1 MAGMTSMDAKYL
13 HETVGEAVAKG
24 CAAVVVAQPL
34 DPVEYLGHW
43 LKKYVENAQIEK
55 DVAVEKAERLAG
67 EKTAEAAEL
76 AASQEV
82 AKELAKR
89 KEALQALRAI
99 NTEPWDLWNA
109 AVTACLKNTGAA
121 NVYVAN
127 LAEDEPKPPKPRKV
141 RREGDEGEEEE
152 EEEAEEEAEPEPEEE
167 EEEEEGDDEEGA
179 KKKVRPRK
187 GFEKMHLDYEAATEG
202 NSWMVGKELRRGT
215 GVTMELVDRAIPL
228 VEVPNALYREG
239 MHFFKGVPRLGGYL
253 AAAISLAPK
262 QYVGFLC
269 ADTLKTSQGGS
280 GRPFTAEDR
289 EFIQEVAGIISTY
302 LARTAAEAE
311 ALIKSESFQ
320 KLLVDVK
327 AEVVAFNPELK
338 ALGVKVKEEKEED
351 EEGEDADPDGVKAQL
366 KANEKKLK
374 KLEAARDKWKA
385 ILDVHAKRL
394 AAVAKGLYSIKA
406 NAINNLKQLTRSPKN
421 TFAVIK
427 AVFLL
432 ADVEY
437 AKYSTWKL
445 ARRLLDESFFQRL
458 TSWDPET
465 MLGDDKWAD
474 VKHYTAK
481 IDKKVLESE
490 TMVGHLLNQW
500 LAIAKETSDAN
511 RKHKAAVD
519 AANAKKLEMEQI
531 AREVAEAAERAR
543 IEAAEAA
550 AAAEAEAR
558 AEAEAAAREAEENA
572 EGEEEEE
579 EEED

>member
-338 ALGVKVKEEKEED
+338 ALGVKVKEEKVKKPKEEGEEGEEEEEEEEDEEQPEEEEKEEEEEEEEEEKEEEKEED

-519 AANAKKLEMEQI
+519 AANAKVGL
-531 AREVAEAAERAR
+531 RWVL
-543 IEAAEAA
+543 
-550 AAAEAEAR
+550 
-558 AEAEAAAREAEENA
+558 
-572 EGEEEEE
+572 
-579 EEED
+579 